1 MYSGFGESWH
11 LRNDTAP
18 LDKRKIQ
25 ELKSQGSN
33 AVGRKDF
40 LSAAEFYSMALEL
53 DPNDTTLFSNR
64 SLCWLNLGKPLLGL
78 LDALECRTR
87 RPDWPKALY
96 RQSKA
101 LMSLKDYAGGC
112 ETFLDALKLDPGS
125 AEIED
130 GLRWCL

>member
-1 MYSGFGESWH
+1 MQLEEK
-11 LRNDTAP
+11 T
-18 LDKRKIQ
+18 
-25 ELKSQGSN
+25 
-33 AVGRKDF
+33 
-40 LSAAEFYSMALEL
+40 FYLPQNS
-53 DPNDTTLFSNR
+53 TVW